1 MTKSDYTIY
10 TDGACL
16 GNPGPGGWAAIVYN
30 NNSGEEKK
38 LVGSDLK
45 TTNNRMELIAVIRAL
60 ETLPP
65 KCSLKIYTDSKY
77 VINGMSLWIFNWK
90 KTNWLSASKK
100 PIKNRDLW
108 MILDE
113 LCKRFSINWE
123 WVKGHSGDKNNDAVD
138 EMARGE
144 ATKLN

>member
-1 MTKSDYTIY
+1 
-10 TDGACL
+10 
-16 GNPGPGGWAAIVYN
+16 
-30 NNSGEEKK
+30 
-38 LVGSDLK
+38 
-45 TTNNRMELIAVIRAL
+45 
-60 ETLPP
+60 
-65 KCSLKIYTDSKY
+65 
-77 VINGMSLWIFNWK
+77 MSLWIFNWK